1 MANNIFS
8 SKRLKLSPWNQ
19 EQSPLLPLL
28 VNIILDV
35 LQEKGIQIRKEEIK
49 LSVFTNNMIFYLENA
64 RDYTHEVRA
73 NKWIQ

>member
-1 MANNIFS
+1 MASNIFS

-28 VNIILDV
+28 VNIILDI
-35 LQEKGIQIRKEEIK
+35 LQEKGIQIRKEEMK

-64 RDYTHEVRA
+64 RDYTREVRA
-73 NKWIQ
+73 NK